1 MATKVSAR
9 KVGGEKA
16 ASTGEKRTKAAP
28 KSGASKPAASKP
40 RGSAIDA
47 ARLAELNAGRS
58 EAAILAECLAVDFG
72 VLMPSVFPELPED
85 IVNRMQAAKDEGILK
100 RMGLAGQL
108 LWQAWGAEGLARLQD
123 HPSDTVRGW
132 GCFLV
137 GARDDL
143 DVAARLALIRPL
155 ADDPHFGVRE
165 WAWMAVR
172 PHLVAELDASIAL
185 LAGWTGDASERVR
198 RFASEALRPRG
209 VWAGHIAALKRQ
221 PEKGLPI
228 LEPLRADP
236 AAYVQDSVANW
247 LNDAAKD
254 QPDWVREVCGR
265 WQAERP
271 EDGNTQRI
279 VRRALRSLA

>member
-1 MATKVSAR
+1 MATKTGAR
-9 KVGGEKA
+9 KGGSEKA
-16 ASTGEKRTKAAP
+16 GSTGVKRPKAAAP
-28 KSGASKPAASKP
+28 KA
-40 RGSAIDA
+40 RGTAIDA
-47 ARLAELNAGRS
+47 ARLAELNAGRI

-72 VLMPSVFPELPED
+72 VLMTSVFPELSED

-132 GCFLV
+132 GGFLV

>member
-1 MATKVSAR
+1 MATKAGAR
-9 KVGGEKA
+9 KGGSEKA
-16 ASTGEKRTKAAP
+16 VSTGEKRTKASP
-28 KSGASKPAASKP
+28 KSGASKSAAPKP

-47 ARLAELNAGRS
+47 ARLAELNAGRI

-72 VLMPSVFPELPED
+72 VLMTSVFPELSED

-108 LWQAWGAEGLARLQD
+108 LWKVWGADGLARLQD

-172 PHLVAELDASIAL
+172 PHLVAELEASIAL
-185 LAGWTGDASERVR
+185 LAGWTGDVSERVR

-236 AAYVQDSVANW
+236 AVYVQDSVANW

-271 EDGNTQRI
+271 EDSNTQRI
-279 VRRALRSLA
+279 VRRALRSLS

>member
-1 MATKVSAR
+1 M
-9 KVGGEKA
+9 
-16 ASTGEKRTKAAP
+16 
-28 KSGASKPAASKP
+28 
-40 RGSAIDA
+40 
-47 ARLAELNAGRS
+47 
-58 EAAILAECLAVDFG
+58 DFG
-72 VLMPSVFPELPED
+72 VLMTSVFPELSED

-172 PHLVAELDASIAL
+172 PHLVAELEASIAL

-198 RFASEALRPRG
+198 RFANEALRPRG

-236 AAYVQDSVANW
+236 AVYVQDSVANW

-271 EDGNTQRI
+271 EDSNTQRI
-279 VRRALRSLA
+279 VRRALRSLS